1 MSGVETTETAPS
13 ELIILQDNHGCA
25 EIGGVFFD
33 FRHPLLTEDWRPS
46 YGLGW
51 AGTSS
56 LKLLAPVH
64 VVFPWTRYEPTPALD
79 ELAGLSGMAA
89 LRWTVEHGPSGHADV
104 GDRVFIRS
112 VRRVVIGDEFEAE
125 PDGTYLSVRYAVERP
140 CGRIDR
146 IRGRSSYLHR
156 DRDWGDST
164 KYYRGEF
171 FTEGVTL
178 EGVARRL
185 TRLFR
190 PGDMGEDGE
199 PGEQCEPNAALCWD
213 ALANLS
219 GPAPQS
225 DLERQWRERAILKAG
240 YFLAKAEAA
249 ALMRPLAERGVNA
262 QQSARAAARKR
273 REQTD
278 PIRSAARAFIQ
289 KSPGTSKSACA
300 RHVAQLLGKD
310 QRGVERAISE
320 LFEPRNLGAGKRD
333 MRPRKDI

>member
-164 KYYRGEF
+164 ILSWRVLHGRSDAGGCCAE
-171 FTEGVTL
+171 V
-178 EGVARRL
+178 
-185 TRLFR
+185 
-190 PGDMGEDGE
+190 D
-199 PGEQCEPNAALCWD
+199 AAL
-213 ALANLS
+213 S
-219 GPAPQS
+219 P
-225 DLERQWRERAILKAG
+225 WRHGRG
-240 YFLAKAEAA
+240 RRTWRT
-249 ALMRPLAERGVNA
+249 MRT
-262 QQSARAAARKR
+262 QC
-273 REQTD
+273 
-278 PIRSAARAFIQ
+278 
-289 KSPGTSKSACA
+289 CA
-300 RHVAQLLGKD
+300 LLGC
-310 QRGVERAISE
+310 AC
-320 LFEPRNLGAGKRD
+320 
-333 MRPRKDI
+333 